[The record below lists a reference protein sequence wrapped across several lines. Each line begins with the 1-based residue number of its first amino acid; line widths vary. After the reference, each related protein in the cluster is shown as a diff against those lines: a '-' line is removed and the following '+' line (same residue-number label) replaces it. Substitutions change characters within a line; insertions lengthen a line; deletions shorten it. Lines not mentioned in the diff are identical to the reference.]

1 MVISDTKE
9 TRMTQEE
16 IDIWE
21 LAARILAPEFQ
32 IKVSNLLKEGK
43 IIGAKCYLTG
53 VLDRRFADGNLE
65 GINPAQDYAI
75 VELDPSTKERIRQRT
90 GRL

>member
-1 MVISDTKE
+1 M
-9 TRMTQEE
+9 TREE

-21 LAARILAPEFQ
+21 LTTRILPAEFQ

-43 IIGAKCYLTG
+43 IIQAKCYLIG
-53 VLDRRFADGNLE
+53 VLDRRFADGNME
-65 GINPAQDYAI
+65 GINPAKDYEI
-75 VELDPSTKERIRQRT
+75 VQLDPSTKERIRQRT